1 VTRTKCAYVHIDH
14 KRFEGMGLDYIENFA
29 EPSPYL
35 CRSITTL
42 ELGYNPM
49 GPDGAKELAET
60 IKFFGNVETLRLG
73 WCKLG
78 VKGEAS
84 VAAERSGQL

>member
-1 VTRTKCAYVHIDH
+1 
-14 KRFEGMGLDYIENFA
+14 MGLNYVESSVQPTPNI
-29 EPSPYL
+29 

-84 VAAERSGQL
+84 VAAELSGRP

>member
-1 VTRTKCAYVHIDH
+1 MIR
-14 KRFEGMGLDYIENFA
+14 
-29 EPSPYL
+29 
-35 CRSITTL
+35 RSITTL

-49 GPDGAKELAET
+49 GPDGAKELADV

-78 VKGEAS
+78 VKGEEPPCRH
-84 VAAERSGQL
+84 VFLL

>member
-1 VTRTKCAYVHIDH
+1 
-14 KRFEGMGLDYIENFA
+14 
-29 EPSPYL
+29 
-35 CRSITTL
+35 
-42 ELGYNPM
+42 M

-78 VKGEAS
+78 VKGETSLTAK
-84 VAAERSGQL
+84 RSTVKGEFSKLSKKKGWGTGGQRLRQNGRLKGVFSKAVGYLAPSARS